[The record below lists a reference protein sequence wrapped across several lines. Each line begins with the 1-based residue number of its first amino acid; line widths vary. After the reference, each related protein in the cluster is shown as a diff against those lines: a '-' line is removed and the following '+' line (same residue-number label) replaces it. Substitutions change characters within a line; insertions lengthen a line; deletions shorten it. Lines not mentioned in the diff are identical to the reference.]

1 MPTPQEQLQAIKDA
15 KNEASIAKRSINSLE
30 KSAQVKYSS
39 IEKTANT
46 VKTKATN
53 TLDELSKEL
62 KLKQSTYVT
71 LVNDSSKE
79 VKKTLDDTKRDYT
92 KFNTAY
98 KTAMTGSTGIK
109 SRHDQVV
116 DLHNKAVK
124 TERDIERE
132 QTKVQKTSQKVG
144 ELLKVSRDDRK
155 NIALINSNAEKVNKA
170 INETYQLTLD
180 STMSGSMI
188 ERRNQLKETA
198 KRWAIAFL
206 ISLGAIVAGV
216 LIIAISIIFSPNDA
230 NYIRLIIE
238 RLLFITPLVVV
249 AFVVARYYNHERKLY
264 EEYAFK
270 AASAQTIRGYTVLL
284 NQEFGGE
291 GHDEERGKILEFT
304 LSVMSGIFNR
314 ESIVQTPTLMHFIFG
329 GNLAKFEARIEDKLD
344 DIAKTVKEEA
354 A

>member
-1 MPTPQEQLQAIKDA
+1 MPTPQELLQAIKDT
-15 KNEASIAKRSINSLE
+15 KNEASIAKRSIISLE
-30 KSAQVKYSS
+30 KSANTKYSS
-39 IEKTANT
+39 IEKTANSAKLKANT
-46 VKTKATN
+46 AVDDLSKSIKTKQDDYN
-53 TLDELSKEL
+53 TLVAGHSKI
-62 KLKQSTYVT
+62 
-71 LVNDSSKE
+71 
-79 VKKTLDDTKRDYT
+79 VKKASEDTKRDYA
-92 KFNTAY
+92 KFNNAY
-98 KTAMTGSTGIK
+98 NTAMTGATGIK
-109 SRHDQVV
+109 KRHDQVV
-116 DLHNKAVK
+116 DLHNKATK
-124 TERDIERE
+124 TEREIERE
-132 QTKVQKTSQKVG
+132 HAKVQKASGKVD

-155 NIALINSNAEKVNKA
+155 NIARINANAEKVNKA
-170 INETYQLTLD
+170 INDTYQLTLD

-188 ERRNQLKETA
+188 ERRDQLKKTA
-198 KRWAIAFL
+198 GRWAIAFFAS
-206 ISLGAIVAGV
+206 ISAIVLGI
-216 LIIAISIIFSPNDA
+216 LIITISIIASGEDS
-230 NYIRLIIE
+230 NYLRLIIE

-284 NQEFGGE
+284 NEEFGGE
-291 GHDEERGKILEFT
+291 GNGEERAKILDFT